1 MNPRQH
7 AQSTPNIKMNV
18 TLARDLS
25 GYAHTVQGSTTT
37 SLTNPS
43 SEIDK
48 RHDDETYPDGGLR
61 AWLVVLG
68 SFFLLFATF
77 GFQASVGL
85 FQLHWS
91 LNQLSD
97 SSPSKIAWIPSV
109 FIFLSLA
116 LSIQTGA
123 IFDRYGARYI
133 LLFGSIGYLM
143 TFFLL
148 AQCTNYLG
156 FMLCLGVLG
165 GLSSA
170 ALITVSQ
177 GVISHWFKK
186 RRGQASGLA
195 MLGSALGG
203 ITFPLILK
211 PLLDKSSWPMAMRT
225 LGLIVLLCLVAGNL
239 FCRSRLL
246 ATSTS
251 AVVNVR
257 CYLDS
262 TFNWLTISA
271 FGFELLLIIGLGL
284 IPTYAA
290 DAGYGQRAG
299 FYLIMTMNI
308 GSTFGRVIPS
318 WFSDKVGRFN
328 MLLLMAVFT
337 LASMLFIWL
346 PFGLNSLVALY
357 IFVFLY
363 GFGTGSFVSLSM
375 GCVGQLCRG
384 NDFARW
390 IGAMDS
396 VVSIATL
403 VSIPIGSS
411 LQSNVGPQAM
421 VWFLVGVLSLSLMA
435 CSISRA
441 GYMGYKW
448 RWNAKV

>member
-1 MNPRQH
+1 
-7 AQSTPNIKMNV
+7 MNV
-18 TLARDLS
+18 ASARDLS
-25 GYAHTVQGSTTT
+25 GYAHTVQSSTAT
-37 SLTNPS
+37 SPTDPS

-97 SSPSKIAWIPSV
+97 SSPR
-109 FIFLSLA
+109 
-116 LSIQTGA
+116 A

-148 AQCTNYLG
+148 AQCTTYLG

-170 ALITVSQ
+170 ALITASQ

-211 PLLDKSSWPMAMRT
+211 PLLEKSSWPVAMRI

-308 GSTFGRVIPS
+308 GSAFGRVIPS

-328 MLLLMAVFT
+328 MLLLMTVFT

-346 PFGLNSLVALY
+346 PCGLTSLVALY

-375 GCVGQLCRG
+375 GCVGQICRG
-384 NDFARW
+384 SDFARW

-403 VSIPIGSS
+403 ISIPIGSS

-421 VWFLVGVLSLSLMA
+421 VWFLAGVLSLSLIA

>member
-1 MNPRQH
+1 MN
-7 AQSTPNIKMNV
+7 ATPTKE
-18 TLARDLS
+18 LS
-25 GYAHTVQGSTTT
+25 GYAHTVEGSTSTVST
-37 SLTNPS
+37 DPS

-48 RHDDETYPDGGLR
+48 RYDDETHPDGGLR
-61 AWLVVLG
+61 AWLVVVG

-77 GFQASVGL
+77 GFQTSVGL

-97 SSPSKIAWIPSV
+97 SSPSRIAWIPSV

-133 LLFGSIGYLM
+133 LLFGSVGYFL
-143 TFFLL
+143 TFILL
-148 AQCTNYLG
+148 AQCTSYVG

-165 GLSSA
+165 GVSSA

-203 ITFPLILK
+203 VMFPLILK
-211 PLLDKSSWPMAMRT
+211 PLFEKSSWAWAMRI
-225 LGLIVLLCLVAGNL
+225 LGSIVFLCLIPGNL

-262 TFNWLTISA
+262 TFNWLIISA
-271 FGFELLLIIGLGL
+271 VGFELLLITGLGL
-284 IPTYAA
+284 IPTYAS
-290 DAGYGQRAG
+290 DAGYGIKAG

-308 GSTFGRVIPS
+308 GSTFGRVVPS
-318 WFSDKVGRFN
+318 WYSDRVGRFN

-337 LASMLFIWL
+337 IASMLFIWL

-357 IFVFLY
+357 IFVFVY
-363 GFGTGSFVSLSM
+363 GFGTGSFVSLTM
-375 GCVGQLCRG
+375 GCVGQICRG
-384 NDFARW
+384 SDFARW
-390 IGAMDS
+390 VGALDS

-411 LQSNVGPQAM
+411 LQSNMGPQAM
-421 VWFLVGVLSLSLMA
+421 VWFLVSALSLALMA

-441 GYMGYKW
+441 AYMGYKW
-448 RWNAKV
+448 RWNAMV

>member
-1 MNPRQH
+1 MNSHSQYFWASQHTSTHANPRQH
-7 AQSTPNIKMNV
+7 AQSTQHIKMNV
-18 TLARDLS
+18 TSIKDLS
-25 GYAHTVQGSTTT
+25 GNAHTVEGSTTT
-37 SLTNPS
+37 DPSNPS

-48 RHDDETYPDGGLR
+48 RYDDETYPDGGLR

-68 SFFLLFATF
+68 SFFLLFVTF

-97 SSPSKIAWIPSV
+97 SSPNRIAWIPSV

-133 LLFGSIGYLM
+133 ILFGSVGYLL
-143 TFFLL
+143 TFILL
-148 AQCTNYLG
+148 AQCTTYVG

-165 GLSSA
+165 GVSSA

-203 ITFPLILK
+203 IMFPLILK
-211 PLLDKSSWPMAMRT
+211 PLLEKSSWTWAMRI
-225 LGLIVLLCLVAGNL
+225 LGLIVFLCLIPGNL

-262 TFNWLTISA
+262 TFDWLIISA
-271 FGFELLLIIGLGL
+271 FGKFRHIVHYAVQMLIVFCLGFELLLITGLGL

-290 DAGYGQRAG
+290 DAGYGKRAG
-299 FYLIMTMNI
+299 FYLIMTMN
-308 GSTFGRVIPS
+308 
-318 WFSDKVGRFN
+318 
-328 MLLLMAVFT
+328 M
-337 LASMLFIWL
+337 
-346 PFGLNSLVALY
+346 
-357 IFVFLY
+357 FVPH
-363 GFGTGSFVSLSM
+363 
-375 GCVGQLCRG
+375 
-384 NDFARW
+384 
-390 IGAMDS
+390 I
-396 VVSIATL
+396 
-403 VSIPIGSS
+403 
-411 LQSNVGPQAM
+411 
-421 VWFLVGVLSLSLMA
+421 
-435 CSISRA
+435 
-441 GYMGYKW
+441 
-448 RWNAKV
+448 

>member
-1 MNPRQH
+1 
-7 AQSTPNIKMNV
+7 MNV
-18 TLARDLS
+18 TSIKDLS
-25 GYAHTVQGSTTT
+25 GNAHTVEGSIT
-37 SLTNPS
+37 SDPTNPS

-48 RHDDETYPDGGLR
+48 RYDDETYPDGGLR

-97 SSPSKIAWIPSV
+97 SSPSRIAWIPSV

-133 LLFGSIGYLM
+133 LLFGSVGYLL
-143 TFFLL
+143 TFILL
-148 AQCTNYLG
+148 AQCTTYVG

-165 GLSSA
+165 GVSSA

-203 ITFPLILK
+203 IMFPLILK
-211 PLLDKSSWPMAMRT
+211 PLLEKSSWTWAMRI
-225 LGLIVLLCLVAGNL
+225 LGLIVLLCLIPGNL

-251 AVVNVR
+251 AVVNAR

-262 TFNWLTISA
+262 TFNWLIISA
-271 FGFELLLIIGLGL
+271 FGFELLLITGLGL

-290 DAGYGQRAG
+290 DAGYGKRAG

-308 GSTFGRVIPS
+308 GSTFGRVLPS

-328 MLLLMAVFT
+328 MLLLMGVCT

-357 IFVFLY
+357 IFVVLY

-375 GCVGQLCRG
+375 ACVGQICRG
-384 NDFARW
+384 SDFARW

-411 LQSNVGPQAM
+411 LQSNMGPQAM
-421 VWFLVGVLSLSLMA
+421 VWFLVGALSLALMA

-441 GYMGYKW
+441 AYMGYKW
-448 RWNAKV
+448 RWNARV

>member
-1 MNPRQH
+1 
-7 AQSTPNIKMNV
+7 MNV
-18 TLARDLS
+18 TSSRDSS
-25 GYAHTVQGSTTT
+25 GYAHTVQGSTTAT
-37 SLTNPS
+37 DITNPS

-48 RHDDETYPDGGLR
+48 RYDDETYPDGGPR
-61 AWLVVLG
+61 AWLVVFG
-68 SFFLLFATF
+68 SFSLLFATF

-85 FQLHWS
+85 LQLHWS

-97 SSPSKIAWIPSV
+97 LSPSRIAWIPSV

-133 LLFGSIGYLM
+133 LLLGSVGYLLM
-143 TFFLL
+143 FFLL
-148 AQCTNYLG
+148 AECTTYLG

-165 GLSSA
+165 GISSA

-177 GVISHWFKK
+177 GVIGHWFKK
-186 RRGQASGLA
+186 RRGQASALA

-203 ITFPLILK
+203 ITFPLILR
-211 PLLDKSSWPMAMRT
+211 LLLEKSSWAWAMRV
-225 LGLIVLLCLVAGNL
+225 LGLIVLICLVAGNV

-262 TFNWLTISA
+262 TFNWLIISVFA
-271 FGFELLLIIGLGL
+271 FELLLIMGLGL

-290 DAGYGQRAG
+290 DAGYGIKPG
-299 FYLIMTMNI
+299 FYLITTMNI
-308 GSTFGRVIPS
+308 GSTFGRIVPS
-318 WFSDKVGRFN
+318 CFSEKFGRFN

-375 GCVGQLCRG
+375 ACVGQICG
-384 NDFARW
+384 GSDFAHW
-390 IGAMDS
+390 VGAMDS
-396 VVSIATL
+396 VVSIAKLATVKQGTSGYGL
-403 VSIPIGSS
+403 VLGRTVMGNVGDGGLADDIKTKNRSTVSI
-411 LQSNVGPQAM
+411 Q
-421 VWFLVGVLSLSLMA
+421 
-435 CSISRA
+435 
-441 GYMGYKW
+441 
-448 RWNAKV
+448 

>member
-1 MNPRQH
+1 MPKFSEVPRTAHINPHQH
-7 AQSTPNIKMNV
+7 AQSNQHTKMNA
-18 TLARDLS
+18 TPTKELS
-25 GYAHTVQGSTTT
+25 GYAHTVEGSTSTVST
-37 SLTNPS
+37 DPS

-48 RHDDETYPDGGLR
+48 RYDDETHPDGGLR
-61 AWLVVLG
+61 AWLVVVG

-77 GFQASVGL
+77 GFQTSVGL

-97 SSPSKIAWIPSV
+97 SSPSRIAWIPSV

-133 LLFGSIGYLM
+133 LLFGSVGYFL
-143 TFFLL
+143 TFILL
-148 AQCTNYLG
+148 AQCTSYVG

-165 GLSSA
+165 GVSSA

-177 GVISHWFKK
+177 GVIGHWFKK

-203 ITFPLILK
+203 VMFPLILK
-211 PLLDKSSWPMAMRT
+211 PLFEKSSWAWAMRI
-225 LGLIVLLCLVAGNL
+225 LGSIVFLCLIPGNL

-262 TFNWLTISA
+262 TFNWLIISA
-271 FGFELLLIIGLGL
+271 VGEFEQTVLYELQVLTICCLGFELLLITGLGL
-284 IPTYAA
+284 IPTYAS
-290 DAGYGQRAG
+290 DAGYGIKAG
-299 FYLIMTMNI
+299 FYLIMTMNMFVSNI
-308 GSTFGRVIPS
+308 HYKWGSTTNLMFSHSGSTFGRVVPS
-318 WFSDKVGRFN
+318 WYSDRVGRFN

-337 LASMLFIWL
+337 IASMLFIWL

-357 IFVFLY
+357 IFVFVY
-363 GFGTGSFVSLSM
+363 GFGTGSFVSLTM
-375 GCVGQLCRG
+375 GCVGQICRG
-384 NDFARW
+384 SDFARW
-390 IGAMDS
+390 VGALDS
-396 VVSIATL
+396 VVSIA
-403 VSIPIGSS
+403 
-411 LQSNVGPQAM
+411 
-421 VWFLVGVLSLSLMA
+421 
-435 CSISRA
+435 
-441 GYMGYKW
+441 
-448 RWNAKV
+448 

>member
-1 MNPRQH
+1 
-7 AQSTPNIKMNV
+7 MNV
-18 TLARDLS
+18 TSIKDLS
-25 GYAHTVQGSTTT
+25 GNAHAVEGSTTT
-37 SLTNPS
+37 DPSNPS

-48 RHDDETYPDGGLR
+48 RYDDETYPDGGLR

-97 SSPSKIAWIPSV
+97 SSPSRIAWIPSV

-133 LLFGSIGYLM
+133 LLFGSVGYLL
-143 TFFLL
+143 TFILL
-148 AQCTNYLG
+148 AQCTTYVG

-165 GLSSA
+165 GVSSA

-177 GVISHWFKK
+177 SVISHWFKK

-203 ITFPLILK
+203 IMFPLILK
-211 PLLDKSSWPMAMRT
+211 PLLEKSSWTWAMRI
-225 LGLIVLLCLVAGNL
+225 LGLIVLLCLIPGNL

-262 TFNWLTISA
+262 TFNWLIISA
-271 FGFELLLIIGLGL
+271 FGFELLLITGLGL

-290 DAGYGQRAG
+290 DAGYGKRAG

-308 GSTFGRVIPS
+308 GSTFGRVLPS
-318 WFSDKVGRFN
+318 WFSDKLGRFN
-328 MLLLMAVFT
+328 MLLLMAVCT

-375 GCVGQLCRG
+375 ACVGQICRG
-384 NDFARW
+384 SDFARW

-411 LQSNVGPQAM
+411 LQSNKGPQAM
-421 VWFLVGVLSLSLMA
+421 VWFLVGALSLALMA

-441 GYMGYKW
+441 AYMGYKW
-448 RWNAKV
+448 RWNARV

>member
-1 MNPRQH
+1 
-7 AQSTPNIKMNV
+7 MNV
-18 TLARDLS
+18 TSTRDLS
-25 GYAHTVQGSTTT
+25 GYAHAVEGSTTT
-37 SLTNPS
+37 NPTNPS

-48 RHDDETYPDGGLR
+48 RYDDETYPDGGLR

-85 FQLHWS
+85 FQLHLS

-97 SSPSKIAWIPSV
+97 SSQSRIAWIPSM

-123 IFDRYGARYI
+123 IFDRYGASYI
-133 LLFGSIGYLM
+133 LLFGSIGYLL
-143 TFFLL
+143 TFILL
-148 AQCTNYLG
+148 AQCTSYVG

-165 GLSSA
+165 GVSSA

-203 ITFPLILK
+203 ILFPLILK
-211 PLLDKSSWPMAMRT
+211 PLLEKSSWAWAMRI
-225 LGLIVLLCLVAGNL
+225 LGLIVLLCLVPGNL

-271 FGFELLLIIGLGL
+271 FGESDNAVHDGVQMLTICCLGFERLLIIGLGL

-290 DAGYGQRAG
+290 DAGYGKRAG
-299 FYLIMTMNI
+299 FYLIMTMNMFVPHI
-308 GSTFGRVIPS
+308 IIQ
-318 WFSDKVGRFN
+318 KVE
-328 MLLLMAVFT
+328 T
-337 LASMLFIWL
+337 K
-346 PFGLNSLVALY
+346 
-357 IFVFLY
+357 
-363 GFGTGSFVSLSM
+363 
-375 GCVGQLCRG
+375 
-384 NDFARW
+384 
-390 IGAMDS
+390 
-396 VVSIATL
+396 
-403 VSIPIGSS
+403 
-411 LQSNVGPQAM
+411 QS
-421 VWFLVGVLSLSLMA
+421 
-435 CSISRA
+435 
-441 GYMGYKW
+441 
-448 RWNAKV
+448 

>member
-1 MNPRQH
+1 MSPRQH
-7 AQSTPNIKMNV
+7 AQQTQHIKMNV
-18 TLARDLS
+18 TSARDLS

-37 SLTNPS
+37 SPTNPS

-85 FQLHWS
+85 LQLHWS

-133 LLFGSIGYLM
+133 LLFGSIGYFM

-211 PLLDKSSWPMAMRT
+211 PLLEKSTWPLAMRIV
-225 LGLIVLLCLVAGNL
+225 GLIVLLCLVAGNL

-262 TFNWLTISA
+262 TFNWLTIGA
-271 FGFELLLIIGLGL
+271 FGEF
-284 IPTYAA
+284 
-290 DAGYGQRAG
+290 D
-299 FYLIMTMNI
+299 NI
-308 GSTFGRVIPS
+308 VH
-318 WFSDKVGRFN
+318 
-328 MLLLMAVFT
+328 
-337 LASMLFIWL
+337 
-346 PFGLNSLVALY
+346 
-357 IFVFLY
+357 
-363 GFGTGSFVSLSM
+363 
-375 GCVGQLCRG
+375 CE
-384 NDFARW
+384 
-390 IGAMDS
+390 
-396 VVSIATL
+396 
-403 VSIPIGSS
+403 
-411 LQSNVGPQAM
+411 
-421 VWFLVGVLSLSLMA
+421 
-435 CSISRA
+435 
-441 GYMGYKW
+441 
-448 RWNAKV
+448 

>member
-1 MNPRQH
+1 
-7 AQSTPNIKMNV
+7 MNV
-18 TLARDLS
+18 TSIKDLS
-25 GYAHTVQGSTTT
+25 GNAHTVEGSTTT
-37 SLTNPS
+37 DPSNPS

-48 RHDDETYPDGGLR
+48 RYDDETYPDGGLR

-68 SFFLLFATF
+68 SFFLLFVTF

-97 SSPSKIAWIPSV
+97 SSPNRIAWIPSV

-133 LLFGSIGYLM
+133 ILFGSVGYLL
-143 TFFLL
+143 TFILL
-148 AQCTNYLG
+148 AQCTTYVG

-165 GLSSA
+165 GVSSA

-203 ITFPLILK
+203 IMFPLILK
-211 PLLDKSSWPMAMRT
+211 PLLEKSSWTWAMRI
-225 LGLIVLLCLVAGNL
+225 LGLIVFLCLIPGNL

-262 TFNWLTISA
+262 AFDWLIISA
-271 FGFELLLIIGLGL
+271 FGKFRHIVHYAVQMLIVFCLGFELLLITGLGL

-290 DAGYGQRAG
+290 DAGYGKRAG
-299 FYLIMTMNI
+299 FYLIMTMN
-308 GSTFGRVIPS
+308 
-318 WFSDKVGRFN
+318 
-328 MLLLMAVFT
+328 M
-337 LASMLFIWL
+337 
-346 PFGLNSLVALY
+346 
-357 IFVFLY
+357 FVPH
-363 GFGTGSFVSLSM
+363 
-375 GCVGQLCRG
+375 
-384 NDFARW
+384 
-390 IGAMDS
+390 I
-396 VVSIATL
+396 
-403 VSIPIGSS
+403 
-411 LQSNVGPQAM
+411 
-421 VWFLVGVLSLSLMA
+421 
-435 CSISRA
+435 
-441 GYMGYKW
+441 
-448 RWNAKV
+448 

>member
-1 MNPRQH
+1 
-7 AQSTPNIKMNV
+7 MNV
-18 TLARDLS
+18 TLARDIS

-37 SLTNPS
+37 EPTNPS

-48 RHDDETYPDGGLR
+48 RYDVEAYPDGGLR

-77 GFQASVGL
+77 GFQASMGL

-97 SSPSKIAWIPSV
+97 SSPSRIAWIPSV

-116 LSIQTGA
+116 LSIQTRA

-133 LLFGSIGYLM
+133 LLFGSVGYLM

-148 AQCTNYLG
+148 AQCTTYLG
-156 FMLCLGVLG
+156 FMLCLGFLG

-186 RRGQASGLA
+186 RRGQASGVA

-203 ITFPLILK
+203 TMFPLILI
-211 PLLDKSSWPMAMRT
+211 PLLEKSSWAWAMRV
-225 LGLIVLLCLVAGNL
+225 LGLIVLLCLIAGNL

-290 DAGYGQRAG
+290 DAGYGKIAG

-308 GSTFGRVIPS
+308 GSTFGRVVPS
-318 WFSDKVGRFN
+318 CFSDKVGRFN
-328 MLLLMAVFT
+328 MLLFMAVFT

-346 PFGLNSLVALY
+346 PFGLNSLAALY
-357 IFVFLY
+357 VFVFL
-363 GFGTGSFVSLSM
+363 TL
-375 GCVGQLCRG
+375 
-384 NDFARW
+384 
-390 IGAMDS
+390 
-396 VVSIATL
+396 IA
-403 VSIPIGSS
+403 IPIGSS
-411 LQSNVGPQAM
+411 LQSNMGPQAM
-421 VWFLVGVLSLSLMA
+421 VWFLVGALSFALMA

-441 GYMGYKW
+441 AYMGSDPSGPPAPYRTSASVGSKY
-448 RWNAKV
+448 

>member
-1 MNPRQH
+1 MNSRQH
-7 AQSTPNIKMNV
+7 AQSTQDIKMNV
-18 TLARDLS
+18 TSARDLS
-25 GYAHTVQGSTTT
+25 GYAHTTEGSTTT
-37 SLTNPS
+37 GPTNPS

-48 RHDDETYPDGGLR
+48 RYVDETYPDGGLR

-97 SSPSKIAWIPSV
+97 SSPSRIAWIPSV

-148 AQCTNYLG
+148 AQCTTYVG
-156 FMLCLGVLG
+156 FMLCLGILG
-165 GLSSA
+165 GVSSA

-186 RRGQASGLA
+186 RRGRASGLA

-211 PLLDKSSWPMAMRT
+211 PLLERSSWEWTMRT
-225 LGLIVLLCLVAGNL
+225 LGLIVFLCLVAGNL

-251 AVVNVR
+251 AMVNVR

-262 TFNWLTISA
+262 TFNWLTITA
-271 FGFELLLIIGLGL
+271 FGFELLLITGLGL

-290 DAGYGQRAG
+290 DAGYGTRSG
-299 FYLIMTMNI
+299 FYLITTMNI
-308 GSTFGRVIPS
+308 GSTFGRFLPS

-328 MLLLMAVFT
+328 MLLTMAVFT

-346 PFGLNSLVALY
+346 PLGLNSLVALY

-375 GCVGQLCRG
+375 ACVGQICRG

-390 IGAMDS
+390 VGAMDS
-396 VVSIATL
+396 AVSIAYEL
-403 VSIPIGSS
+403 SYP
-411 LQSNVGPQAM
+411 LNDM
-421 VWFLVGVLSLSLMA
+421 FYVLELPPV
-435 CSISRA
+435 
-441 GYMGYKW
+441 K
-448 RWNAKV
+448 

>member
-1 MNPRQH
+1 MN
-7 AQSTPNIKMNV
+7 ATPTKE
-18 TLARDLS
+18 LS
-25 GYAHTVQGSTTT
+25 GYAHTVEGSTSTV
-37 SLTNPS
+37 STNPS

-48 RHDDETYPDGGLR
+48 RYDDETHPDGGLR
-61 AWLVVLG
+61 AWLVVVG

-77 GFQASVGL
+77 GFQTSVGL

-97 SSPSKIAWIPSV
+97 SSPSRIAWIPSV

-133 LLFGSIGYLM
+133 LLFGSVGYFL
-143 TFFLL
+143 TFILL
-148 AQCTNYLG
+148 AQCTSYVG

-165 GLSSA
+165 GVSSA

-203 ITFPLILK
+203 IMFPLILK
-211 PLLDKSSWPMAMRT
+211 PLFEKSSWAWAMRI
-225 LGLIVLLCLVAGNL
+225 LGSIVFLCLIPGNL

-262 TFNWLTISA
+262 TFNWLIISA
-271 FGFELLLIIGLGL
+271 VGFELLLITGLGL

-290 DAGYGQRAG
+290 DAGYGIKAG

-308 GSTFGRVIPS
+308 GSTFGRAMPS
-318 WFSDKVGRFN
+318 WYSDRVGRFN

-337 LASMLFIWL
+337 IASMLFIWL

-357 IFVFLY
+357 IFVFIY
-363 GFGTGSFVSLSM
+363 GFGTGSFVSLTM
-375 GCVGQLCRG
+375 GCVGQICRG
-384 NDFARW
+384 SDFARW
-390 IGAMDS
+390 VGALDS
-396 VVSIATL
+396 VVSIA
-403 VSIPIGSS
+403 
-411 LQSNVGPQAM
+411 
-421 VWFLVGVLSLSLMA
+421 
-435 CSISRA
+435 
-441 GYMGYKW
+441 
-448 RWNAKV
+448 